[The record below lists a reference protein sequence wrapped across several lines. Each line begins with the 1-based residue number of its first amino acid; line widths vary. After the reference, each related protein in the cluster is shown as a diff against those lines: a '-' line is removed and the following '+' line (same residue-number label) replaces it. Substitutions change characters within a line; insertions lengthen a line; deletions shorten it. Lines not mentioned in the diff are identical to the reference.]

1 MTNEEFY
8 QNYCMWCGTQRC
20 PGDEEAFQTC
30 GYYRKEV
37 LHLEPP
43 RNPCLDCSTDI
54 YYCNRKQC
62 SSYRAYVLDCIDGG
76 YGLPH

>member
-1 MTNEEFY
+1 MKNFTKSIA
-8 QNYCMWCGTQRC
+8 CGVVLSVA
-20 PGDEEAFQTC
+20 PSDEEAFQTC